1 MSACRHNLPPT
12 PTQALEVCQ
21 LHQPLNTFVI
31 HTQPHVAQLRVHTGS
46 PVGALA
52 HGMNGANALNHDAL
66 IDATARW
73 VDVNTIRSSHL
84 SLGLRPALPK
94 STIY

>member
-1 MSACRHNLPPT
+1 MSACRHNIPPT
-12 PTQALEVCQ
+12 PTHALEVCQ
-21 LHQPLNTFVI
+21 LHQPLNAFVI
-31 HTQPHVAQLRVHTGS
+31 HTQPYVAQLRVHTGS
-46 PVGALA
+46 PVGVLA
-52 HGMNGANALNHDAL
+52 HGMNGANAL

>member
-1 MSACRHNLPPT
+1 MSACRHNIPPT
-12 PTQALEVCQ
+12 PTHALEVRQ
-21 LHQPLNTFVI
+21 LHQPLNAFVI

-46 PVGALA
+46 SVGVLA
-52 HGMNGANALNHDAL
+52 HGMNGANALSHDAL

-73 VDVNTIRSSHL
+73 VDVNIVRSSHL
-84 SLGLRPALPK
+84 SLGLRPALTK